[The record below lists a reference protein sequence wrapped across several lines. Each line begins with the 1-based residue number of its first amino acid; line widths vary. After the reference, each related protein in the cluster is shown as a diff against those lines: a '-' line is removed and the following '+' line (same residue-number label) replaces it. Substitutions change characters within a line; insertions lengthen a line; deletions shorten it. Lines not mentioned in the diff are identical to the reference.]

1 MDETALEV
9 WPFDAPERA
18 VRFLTFL
25 HEEAEASD
33 VDLEPA
39 PDGRYRFRVSS
50 PSSTVIAALLGS
62 SEFFPQTLHSS
73 ASGPLAVQLGP
84 SQPGLRPARAE
95 SFSSNNSSGSRPAA
109 EPDAGSSSLLQAF
122 EHLDQA
128 LDDGGEERTAP

>member
-50 PSSTVIAALLGS
+50 PSSTVVAALLGS

-73 ASGPLAVQLGP
+73 TTGPLSIQLGP

-95 SFSSNNSSGSRPAA
+95 SSTSNNSSGSRSSA
-109 EPDAGSSSLLQAF
+109 EQDAGPSSLVQAF

-128 LDDGGEERTAP
+128 LDDGSEQRAA